1 MGKCV
6 QCEGFFPPHFMID
19 MEKIENP
26 PQKCAYCYLDKSEVT
41 MVNDDTGKE
50 EKVSKKEAQK
60 KYQIFLK
67 RLYESK
73 NVQEVIGKQKSLSL
87 KND

>member
-19 MEKIENP
+19 MEKREDP

-60 KYQIFLK
+60 RYKIFLK

-73 NVQEVIGKQKSLSL
+73 NIQDVLGKQKTQSII
-87 KND
+87 K

>member
-1 MGKCV
+1 MGRCV

-19 MEKIENP
+19 MELKKDP

>member
-26 PQKCAYCYLDKSEVT
+26 PQKCAYCHLDKSEVT

-60 KYQIFLK
+60 RYKIFLK

-73 NVQEVIGKQKSLSL
+73 NIQDVLGKAKPQNL
-87 KND
+87 KV